1 MNKFLAKRN
10 LKTQNENV
18 KIWGEKQSQYS
29 PFNCKTTEWVE
40 LVKAMKFFITATDCC
55 RHDDDH
61 KHTQREKYT
70 IGVTIE
76 NLKKIFILHMQT
88 KRDYFHL
95 KTFLLIFISKDLTDF
110 C

>member
-29 PFNCKTTEWVE
+29 PFNSKTTEWVE

-55 RHDDDH
+55 RHEDDH

-70 IGVTIE
+70 IGVTTE
-76 NLKKIFILHMQT
+76 NF
-88 KRDYFHL
+88 
-95 KTFLLIFISKDLTDF
+95 
-110 C
+110 